1 MQKQEARKI
10 STINVKLPVSV
21 KSEVQT
27 IATMR
32 GLSLTRL
39 VRELMTRVA
48 AYDPVTLA
56 WIKEAGSSQGLHI

>member
-1 MQKQEARKI
+1 MPKREARKT
-10 STINVKLPVSV
+10 STINVKLPASV
-21 KSEVQT
+21 KVEVQA
-27 IATMR
+27 IAAMH

-56 WIKEAGSSQGLHI
+56 WIKEAGSNEGLHI